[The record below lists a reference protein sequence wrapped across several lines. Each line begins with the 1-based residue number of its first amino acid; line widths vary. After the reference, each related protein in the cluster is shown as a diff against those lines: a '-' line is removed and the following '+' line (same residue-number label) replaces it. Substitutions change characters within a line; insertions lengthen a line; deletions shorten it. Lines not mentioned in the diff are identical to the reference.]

1 LLSPLRRYIV
11 FLRSSPLPQS
21 SQLAARVQAWLA
33 AGIIDSATA
42 DRILAF
48 ESTHE
53 RRSSLRWPVFVA
65 LLFGAMLLA
74 AGVTLFVAAHWA
86 TLSPTAR
93 FSLVLLMVT
102 VFHLAGAFLATR
114 FPALSITLHA
124 IGTATLGAAIFL
136 AAQIFNLHEN
146 WATGILLWALGAA
159 AGYLLLRQ
167 WPQAAALALLVPAWL
182 IAQWEISTEHTFG
195 GHRPLGLFM
204 LLTSLTY
211 LSARV
216 ADQSSTTRRTL
227 VWIGGIALLPC
238 AAFAIELSR
247 QDNFVAY
254 YASSAIS
261 NSTLAMLW
269 TVAIVAPLLLSLL
282 LRGRFAWMNVVAGL
296 WSYALIFTSAR
307 ASRFEARGY
316 ANSFGWTLLLY
327 LLCALGSVGLIAWGL
342 HEKRRERVNLGIA
355 AFAISV
361 LFFYFDS
368 FMGKLG
374 RSFSLLLLGLICILG
389 GYLLEV
395 TRRRLLARME
405 STP

>member
-1 LLSPLRRYIV
+1 
-11 FLRSSPLPQS
+11 
-21 SQLAARVQAWLA
+21 
-33 AGIIDSATA
+33 
-42 DRILAF
+42 
-48 ESTHE
+48 
-53 RRSSLRWPVFVA
+53 
-65 LLFGAMLLA
+65 M
-74 AGVTLFVAAHWA
+74 
-86 TLSPTAR
+86 
-93 FSLVLLMVT
+93 
-102 VFHLAGAFLATR
+102 
-114 FPALSITLHA
+114 
-124 IGTATLGAAIFL
+124 
-136 AAQIFNLHEN
+136 
-146 WATGILLWALGAA
+146 
-159 AGYLLLRQ
+159 
-167 WPQAAALALLVPAWL
+167 
-182 IAQWEISTEHTFG
+182 
-195 GHRPLGLFM
+195 
-204 LLTSLTY
+204 
-211 LSARV
+211 
-216 ADQSSTTRRTL
+216 
-227 VWIGGIALLPC
+227 LPC